1 MYRSRPRPSCVVR
14 CSCRSLCWSFCM
26 VVLFLFFLFV
36 SSLPSFRR
44 SSPDTFF
51 AVAVGTCAPTGT
63 PGEDRIIMEAHER
76 LGNRWA
82 EIAKL
87 LPGRTDN
94 AIKNHWNSSMRRKIE
109 KLKNGEISSLDEVLR
124 PRRKKS
130 TKNKRNKKNKHNV
143 DSNHHHHHQMGEAM
157 TPFSQM
163 YHGIYAGNE
172 YLHSHNSVVSQ
183 SPIGGENMW
192 ENVATSL
199 VARSQRHHPPP
210 PQTQQQQQQEE
221 EEPSPGDAFGFHFN
235 AGEDAFL
242 SGASGAAASQPPRT
256 PSDRNG

>member
-1 MYRSRPRPSCVVR
+1 
-14 CSCRSLCWSFCM
+14 
-26 VVLFLFFLFV
+26 
-36 SSLPSFRR
+36 
-44 SSPDTFF
+44 
-51 AVAVGTCAPTGT
+51 
-63 PGEDRIIMEAHER
+63 MEAHER

-143 DSNHHHHHQMGEAM
+143 DSNHHHHQMGGEAM

-210 PQTQQQQQQEE
+210 PPTQQQQTQQTQQQQQQQQEL
-221 EEPSPGDAFGFHFN
+221 SPGDAFGFHFN

>member
-1 MYRSRPRPSCVVR
+1 
-14 CSCRSLCWSFCM
+14 M